1 MGHDSVDAALKDK
14 VVIVTGAGGG
24 IGAASCL
31 VFANAGARLVISDV
45 SEAAAES
52 TFEMIRARG
61 QEARLIPAD
70 VASES
75 SIRQLVEQTVAAFG
89 RLDGAF
95 NNAGVSQ
102 LNVPLT
108 ELTVE
113 QWERCIRIDLT
124 GVFLCIKHQVSAML
138 KNGGGAI
145 VNTSSGLGQV
155 AIPNA
160 AEYVS
165 AKHGVLG
172 VTRAAAA
179 EFSDRG
185 IRVNAIMPGVIR
197 TPMIDRLSADPRLAE
212 FFLQI
217 KARNFIH
224 RLGESAEVA
233 EAAKWLLSDAA
244 SFVTGVAFPVDG
256 GFMAS

>member
-1 MGHDSVDAALKDK
+1 MDSSLQDK

-24 IGAASCL
+24 IGAASCE

-45 SEAAAES
+45 SEGAAES

-70 VASES
+70 VGSEDS
-75 SIRQLVEQTVAAFG
+75 VRRLVERTVAAYG

-108 ELTVE
+108 ELTLE
-113 QWERCIRIDLT
+113 QWESCIRIDLT
-124 GVFLCIKHQVSAML
+124 GVFLCIKHQVGAML
-138 KNGGGAI
+138 KNGRGSI

-160 AEYVS
+160 AEYVA

-197 TPMIDRLSADPRLAE
+197 TPMIDRLSADPHLAE
-212 FFLQI
+212 FFQQI

-224 RLGESAEVA
+224 RLGDSAEVA